1 MSKLKLNDNWEIDD
15 PRDDTKISEVRSK
28 LFKVKQERGLFL
40 YHGGT
45 VEAYENKV
53 EELENELVFLEQ

>member
-40 YHGGT
+40 YHRGT
-45 VEAYENKV
+45 VEAYENKI
-53 EELENELVFLEQ
+53 